1 MIPRW
6 GGPLLTHGGTLALG
20 LLVAATV
27 QGWRYEAQID
37 RTEAA
42 ADKARV
48 TAAQWV
54 IDEQARSASV
64 VRAADEQATGVV
76 SNARK
81 ETEQL
86 RDCIERGSGCGLRV
100 KVVRS
105 PAKCPN
111 MPEAGTAASVGDGS
125 GEYAELDASSRRAYY
140 TLRERIPILENALKV
155 CVRATQ

>member
-64 VRAADEQATGVV
+64 VAAADEQATGVV

-86 RDCIERGSGCGLRV
+86 RV

-105 PAKCPN
+105 PTNC
-111 MPEAGTAASVGDGS
+111 MSETGTTAGVGDGS
-125 GEYAELDASSRRAYY
+125 IETAELDASSRRAYY
-140 TLRERIPILENALKV
+140 TLRDRLPVLEQALKV
-155 CVRATQ
+155 CVRAAQQP